1 MWRIFFF
8 SIVLQCIFSY
18 DAEAQL
24 YVGPTIGG
32 EVSKVYF
39 FDGYRYND
47 FTPRPSFGFS
57 GGFMASMRIH
67 KNYVLNAQL
76 LYSTRTKHIDP
87 GAGYDPEFK
96 FTSKMQFIELP
107 IFYALEFKS
116 LKGDL
121 NGRGGKIKTYN
132 WFAGA
137 GPIVSYWLSGKSTM
151 QSSNLREIHIDQ
163 IDYTTIF
170 GADPSSGGQPI
181 TSNKEYVSEANRFQF
196 GINFTGGL
204 SFEPV
209 GLHKIVTFVQFN
221 FMQTFLAK
229 SDVSL
234 PTFDIDVLRARNHS
248 IRLSVAYLLDTKIE
262 TSKKGKSTK
271 GKEVKRKRR

>member
-1 MWRIFFF
+1 MRRIFF
-8 SIVLQCIFSY
+8 SLIVLQCIFFY
-18 DAEAQL
+18 NAKAQL
-24 YVGPTIGG
+24 YVGPTIGS
-32 EVSKVYF
+32 EVSKIYF
-39 FDGYRYND
+39 FDNYRYD
-47 FTPRPSFGFS
+47 YFKPRPSFGFS
-57 GGFMASMRIH
+57 GGLMASMRIH

-76 LYSTRTKHIDP
+76 LYSWRTKDIGP
-87 GAGYDPEFK
+87 GGQDPEFK
-96 FTSKMQFIELP
+96 FTSKMQYIELP

-121 NGRGGKIKTYN
+121 SGRGGKIKTYN
-132 WFAGA
+132 WFVGA

-151 QSSNLREIHIDQ
+151 QSSNLKEIKIDH

-170 GADPSSGGQPI
+170 GADPLSGGQPI

-209 GLHKIVTFVQFN
+209 GLHKIVTFVQLN
-221 FMQTFLAK
+221 LMQTFLAK

-234 PTFDIDVLRARNHS
+234 PTLDIDVLRARNHS
-248 IRLSVAYLLDTKIE
+248 IRFSVAYLFDTKIE
-262 TSKKGKSTK
+262 TAKKGKSTK
-271 GKEVKRKRR
+271 GKAMQKKRR